1 MKVWI
6 EKLNGDIIDLEDIG
20 VFCRD
25 FVPESPD
32 YEHEF
37 ATLPGRSGNIDN
49 GSRYAS
55 RRVKASF
62 YLKAM
67 SIDSYAMSRDRVYR
81 TLDSKEAYYIVESRT
96 PWKRRKV
103 KLASPFEM
111 EQTRIYGFFE
121 VEWETVGIPFA
132 ESRLTSRQPKEW
144 QDSGWYWGS
153 GIRWGEGMNLF
164 DTSSFTVHN
173 AGDVDVVGTE
183 AMLNIEFTGPSSNL
197 TITNLTT
204 GQSWAYNATTL
215 AGDVITL
222 TGVRKLKN
230 GASIVLDSGRTVF
243 KLAPGDN
250 QFQVTG
256 ATGAFT
262 ISFEFRY
269 LYI

>member
-6 EKLNGDIIDLEDIG
+6 EKLNGDIIDLESIG

-121 VEWETVGIPFA
+121 VEWETVGLPFA

-144 QDSGWYWGS
+144 RDSGWYWGS
-153 GIRWGEGMNLF
+153 GIRWGEGDNIF
-164 DTSSFTVHN
+164 TTNSFVVHN

-183 AMLNIEFTGPSSNL
+183 AMLNIEYVGPSSGLN
-197 TITNLTT
+197 IVNLTT
-204 GQSWAYNATTL
+204 DQVWRYNGNTSY
-215 AGDVITL
+215 GDVVTL
-222 TGVRKLKN
+222 TGVRKLMN
-230 GASIVLDSGRTVF
+230 GSSIILNSDRTVF

-250 QFQVTG
+250 HFQILG